1 MRYLKEYINWTNRRT
16 LLEVHGVGTIVP
28 NRVRWKI

>member
-1 MRYLKEYINWTNRRT
+1 MRYKKEDINQKNRRT

-28 NRVRWKI
+28 NTVRWKI